1 MSDKPGVVTDNQ
13 GTATT
18 ATATQIGTP
27 PVSALVCTRNRGDS
41 LLATIDS
48 LLQND
53 YPEFEVIVVDQST
66 NEDTANALARYKD
79 ERRLRIIRSATKG
92 LGRARNIG
100 IAEARYDI
108 IVMTDDDCE
117 VPADWL
123 ARMAACFDHPKVA
136 VAYCNVLAAPH
147 DALAGFVPD
156 YVRQGEQLMTTLRD
170 KCRPNGIGAG
180 MAVQRRVVEELGGF
194 DEMLGAG
201 AKFTA
206 YEDVDIALRAL
217 LRGYYVFETDRVSVL
232 HFGFRT
238 LTEGRELTLRN
249 YYGIGAGLGKL
260 VKCGQWQTLRL
271 VTYVL
276 WDAVIAPFFTHIVRL
291 KRPPVLRRFTA
302 LRAASSTP

>member
-1 MSDKPGVVTDNQ
+1 V
-13 GTATT
+13 
-18 ATATQIGTP
+18 
-27 PVSALVCTRNRGDS
+27 
-41 LLATIDS
+41 
-48 LLQND
+48 
-53 YPEFEVIVVDQST
+53 
-66 NEDTANALARYKD
+66 NALARYKD
-79 ERRLRIIRSATKG
+79 DRRLRTIRSATKG

-100 IAEARYDI
+100 IADARYDI

-117 VPADWL
+117 VPSDWL
-123 ARMAACFDHPKVA
+123 ARMASCFDHPNVV

-147 DALAGFVPD
+147 DAHAGFVPD
-156 YVRQGEQLMTTLRD
+156 YVRQGDQLMTSLRD

-180 MAVQRRVVEELGGF
+180 MAIKRRVVEELGGF

-260 VKCGQWQTLRL
+260 VKCGQWQALRL
-271 VTYVL
+271 VAYVL
-276 WDAVIAPFFTHIVRL
+276 WDAVVVPFFTHIIRL
-291 KRPPVLRRFTA
+291 KRPPVLRRFTGFTRGFFHA
-302 LRAASSTP
+302 LMTPVDKKRMQFREK